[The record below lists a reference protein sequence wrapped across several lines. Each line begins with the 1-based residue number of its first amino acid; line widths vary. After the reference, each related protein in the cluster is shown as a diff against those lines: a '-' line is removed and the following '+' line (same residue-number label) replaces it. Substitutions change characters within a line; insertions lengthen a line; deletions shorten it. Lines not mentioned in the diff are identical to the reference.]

1 MQSLVFCLAV
11 LQITQARNIFIQ
23 FYIIYILQKDGLAP
37 GKEKSPKDD
46 IDVMIKTILNI
57 TEICDLMQNTDQ
69 VSLSCY
75 LNFVIK
81 AEQTQIGA
89 GIRMGQTV
97 KVLLVPRSTLLH
109 RGVP

>member
-23 FYIIYILQKDGLAP
+23 FYIIYILWKAGLAP

-69 VSLSCY
+69 VSL
-75 LNFVIK
+75 VTWI
-81 AEQTQIGA
+81 
-89 GIRMGQTV
+89 
-97 KVLLVPRSTLLH
+97 LLQKQNRPRLELASEWDRL
-109 RGVP
+109 